1 MPNHDTAQ
9 PNTLY
14 AAHAAVNDAVD
25 DVVDDAAVDDVD
37 AAEDDVSRQESGV
50 TALHQSGIRACTDCI
65 APWLEI

>member
-1 MPNHDTAQ
+1 MPNHDTAH

-14 AAHAAVNDAVD
+14 AAHAAANN
-25 DVVDDAAVDDVD
+25 AVDDVD
-37 AAEDDVSRQESGV
+37 AAEDDVSRQERGV